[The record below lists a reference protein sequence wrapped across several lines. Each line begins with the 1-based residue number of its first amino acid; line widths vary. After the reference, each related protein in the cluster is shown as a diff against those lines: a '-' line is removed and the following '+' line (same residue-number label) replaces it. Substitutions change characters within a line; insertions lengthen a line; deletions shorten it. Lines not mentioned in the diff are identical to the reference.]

1 MPSTKTIKMLVVLSA
16 AILSLG
22 LNVSSVRSQAVKPQ
36 ISELPDALIPR
47 GCSYSLDDWK
57 GATLAWAPY
66 QYESSAQ
73 ANNLLMFIDGEVRE
87 IPISS
92 RGENHISAYDGRY
105 YVDIRTPSWKRV
117 GSELSQARATLLLR
131 NTSAYIQTSI
141 IARASQGC

>member
-1 MPSTKTIKMLVVLSA
+1 MHLRDKYSFEYGEDNKVG
-16 AILSLG
+16 SLIINDKCKIIAQKSKE
-22 LNVSSVRSQAVKPQ
+22 LIYVQSSFT
-36 ISELPDALIPR
+36 
-47 GCSYSLDDWK
+47 DWH
-57 GATLAWAPY
+57 
-66 QYESSAQ
+66 
-73 ANNLLMFIDGEVRE
+73 NNTNVRE

-92 RGENHISAYDGRY
+92 RGENHISAYDGRC